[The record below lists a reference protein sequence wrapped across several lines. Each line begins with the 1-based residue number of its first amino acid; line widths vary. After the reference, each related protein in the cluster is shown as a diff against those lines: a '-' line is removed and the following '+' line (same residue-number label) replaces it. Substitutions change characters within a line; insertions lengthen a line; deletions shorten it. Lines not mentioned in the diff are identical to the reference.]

1 MRRLGQHFLFD
12 PSILKRIVE
21 VSGVGPDDLVV
32 EIGSGHGRLTALLAE
47 RVKKVIAIEIDPLL
61 IREAKKALSHY
72 KNIELIEMDA
82 LKFPYE
88 ELGPFK
94 VVSNIPY
101 YITTPIIFRLLNLD
115 SLISMTLTVQ
125 KEVAQRIVAGPGSKT
140 YSVLSIMV
148 QYKGRPEIKFLIPR
162 GAFRPVP
169 EVDSAVIYIE
179 MLREPYK
186 VADEQLFKRVVKT
199 AFSSRRKTLL
209 NSLKTLKID
218 NIKKLLEEC
227 DINPQR
233 RPETLSIE
241 EFVKITEKIALN
253 LSSGG

>member
-21 VSGVGPDDLVV
+21 ISGAGPDDLVV
-32 EIGSGHGRLTALLAE
+32 EIGPGHGRLTALLAE

-115 SLISMTLTVQ
+115 NLISMTLTVQ

-140 YSVLSIMV
+140 YGVLSIMV
-148 QYKGRPEIKFLIPR
+148 QYKARPEIKFLIPK

-169 EVDSAVIYIE
+169 EVSSAVIYIE
-179 MLREPYK
+179 ILRELHS
-186 VADEQLFKRVVKT
+186 VTDEQLFKKIVKT
-199 AFSSRRKTLL
+199 AFSNRRKTLL
-209 NSLKTLKID
+209 NTLKALKIA
-218 NIKKLLEEC
+218 NIKGLLEEC
-227 DINPQR
+227 GINPQR
-233 RPETLSIE
+233 RPETLTIE
-241 EFVKITEKIALN
+241 EFVKITERIALN